1 MNAPDKKHSFFNDSL
16 AILSANCESYFSHN
30 MKTLTIF
37 LFLFSGLCFNIEAYS
52 LQVPAKAKPAV
63 ATTKPANLAVVKG
76 KSKGKKLKKVVIK
89 KDTMPEIDPANTSSP
104 LYNKN

>member
-16 AILSANCESYFSHN
+16 AIFLANCESYFSSN

-37 LFLFSGLCFNIEAYS
+37 LFLFSELCFNIEAHN

-63 ATTKPANLAVVKG
+63 ATIKPANSVVVKG

-89 KDTMPEIDPANTSSP
+89 KDTIPEIDPANTSSP

>member
-1 MNAPDKKHSFFNDSL
+1 MNSYNKKHSFFNDSL
-16 AILSANCESYFSHN
+16 AIFFANCESYFSHN
-30 MKTLTIF
+30 MKLITIF
-37 LFLFSGLCFNIEAYS
+37 LFLFLGLCFNIEAFS

-63 ATTKPANLAVVKG
+63 TTTKPVNPAVVKG
-76 KSKGKKLKKVVIK
+76 KSKGKKLKKVIIK